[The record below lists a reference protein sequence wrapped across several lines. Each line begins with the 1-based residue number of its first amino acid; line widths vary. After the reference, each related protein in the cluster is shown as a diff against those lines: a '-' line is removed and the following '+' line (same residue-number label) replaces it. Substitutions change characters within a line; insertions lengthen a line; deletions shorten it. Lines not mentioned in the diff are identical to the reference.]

1 MIVGYVLL
9 VLLSIVLVAIF
20 LPMGIRLRYQKEG
33 LTLKLVIGPLY
44 LTLVPRKKK
53 RKKKPKKKPKE
64 KKKSTK
70 PKEQR
75 LGTDAQK
82 PKGGK
87 LSDLMDY
94 LPWIFELIGHF
105 RRRLLMRKLTLLV
118 NLAGDDPCDLALLY
132 GKANGALGVV
142 IPLLEKSFRIRKRDI
157 QVYCDFL
164 AEKTEIYLDLDIVAC
179 PARLLVLSLR
189 YGYKFLKIIWKL
201 NSEKAV

>member
-1 MIVGYVLL
+1 MIVGYILL

-44 LTLVPRKKK
+44 LTLVPRKKR

-64 KKKSTK
+64 KK
-70 PKEQR
+70 

-105 RRRLLMRKLTLLV
+105 RRRLLMRKLTLLI

-142 IPLLEKSFRIRKRDI
+142 IPLLEKPFRIRKRDI